1 MLNKNTE
8 TEFGGN
14 ERWLYSS
21 ASHRGKTRQAIISR
35 TVPHPQHGQSGG
47 SQRWSSQSGVYGK
60 EQSSESL
67 ACFFFLPFLKTELLS
82 GSPVIRSVCL
92 RFISLRPFFL
102 NVKSYKG
109 WSVTSEHR
117 FSSYIGH
124 YRILSR
130 FPKCYTVGSC

>member
-1 MLNKNTE
+1 MALFLCQSQGEDTAGYHLKNCAPPPTWAV
-8 TEFGGN
+8 GGITKV
-14 ERWLYSS
+14 EL
-21 ASHRGKTRQAIISR
+21 
-35 TVPHPQHGQSGG
+35 TV
-47 SQRWSSQSGVYGK
+47 RSGVYGK

-92 RFISLRPFFL
+92 WFISLRPFFL